1 MIELDADQKTPLYE
15 QLYAALADEIR
26 TGQRA
31 PGTPLPGR
39 RTMAAQ
45 QGVSVNT
52 VDAAYQMLAAE
63 GLAEPRPR
71 SGFYVQKTYGM
82 LHSRARRAPA
92 APAPQPP
99 AAPQPP
105 SPGGRRTAGP
115 SPPAAAARSPA
126 VLPSLSVLPWYTS
139 LSLGDIAYYI
149 SQSITEIIHDLFHCS
164 LYIGNLSCYDQCSCK
179 SVCKSKIY
187 ITALHSNI
195 RCDHSRLGRCHV
207 HDTNCR

>member
-99 AAPQPP
+99 AAPQPVYDL
-105 SPGGRRTAGP
+105 STGSVDTALFP
-115 SPPAAAARSPA
+115 ARSWGRIQKELLYQRPE
-126 VLPSLSVLPWYTS
+126 LLQRGEMQ
-139 LSLGDIAYYI
+139 GDAPLRTQI
-149 SQSITEIIHDLFHCS
+149 EE
-164 LYIGNLSCYDQCSCK
+164 
-179 SVCKSKIY
+179 
-187 ITALHSNI
+187 
-195 RCDHSRLGRCHV
+195 
-207 HDTNCR
+207 

>member
-1 MIELDADQKTPLYE
+1 MIELDPRLKRPLYE

-45 QGVSVNT
+45 QGVSVIT

-71 SGFYVQKTYGM
+71 SGVYALKTYGM

-92 APAPQPP
+92 ETCASEPFHPK
-99 AAPQPP
+99 
-105 SPGGRRTAGP
+105 RTG
-115 SPPAAAARSPA
+115 
-126 VLPSLSVLPWYTS
+126 
-139 LSLGDIAYYI
+139 I
-149 SQSITEIIHDLFHCS
+149 
-164 LYIGNLSCYDQCSCK
+164 
-179 SVCKSKIY
+179 
-187 ITALHSNI
+187 
-195 RCDHSRLGRCHV
+195 
-207 HDTNCR
+207 

>member
-82 LHSRARRAPA
+82 LHSRARHAPA
-92 APAPQPP
+92 VPAPQPP
-99 AAPQPP
+99 AAPQTISNKKPVFMVP
-105 SPGGRRTAGP
+105 SVMERFAPASIKPGGRPGNERLDWPVPKFYDNAGRLRRRKRR
-115 SPPAAAARSPA
+115 PAFFSWNDGQASRRRDYGRERS
-126 VLPSLSVLPWYTS
+126 
-139 LSLGDIAYYI
+139 
-149 SQSITEIIHDLFHCS
+149 
-164 LYIGNLSCYDQCSCK
+164 
-179 SVCKSKIY
+179 
-187 ITALHSNI
+187 
-195 RCDHSRLGRCHV
+195 
-207 HDTNCR
+207 

>member
-1 MIELDADQKTPLYE
+1 MIELDPRLKRPLYE

-82 LHSRARRAPA
+82 LHSRARRAPRWWRSTRPRGRSTPTTRCSSSTPTA
-92 APAPQPP
+92 TTSR
-99 AAPQPP
+99 P
-105 SPGGRRTAGP
+105 SATTRTSSRSTRRGLASARRPKVEFRECRRGRVQLRCP
-115 SPPAAAARSPA
+115 SARSPSSCRRR
-126 VLPSLSVLPWYTS
+126 PCSGTS
-139 LSLGDIAYYI
+139 
-149 SQSITEIIHDLFHCS
+149 
-164 LYIGNLSCYDQCSCK
+164 
-179 SVCKSKIY
+179 
-187 ITALHSNI
+187 TA
-195 RCDHSRLGRCHV
+195 R
-207 HDTNCR
+207 

>member
-82 LHSRARRAPA
+82 LQDR
-92 APAPQPP
+92 
-99 AAPQPP
+99 
-105 SPGGRRTAGP
+105 
-115 SPPAAAARSPA
+115 
-126 VLPSLSVLPWYTS
+126 
-139 LSLGDIAYYI
+139 
-149 SQSITEIIHDLFHCS
+149 
-164 LYIGNLSCYDQCSCK
+164 K
-179 SVCKSKIY
+179 SV
-187 ITALHSNI
+187 
-195 RCDHSRLGRCHV
+195 V
-207 HDTNCR
+207 

>member
-71 SGFYVQKTYGM
+71 SGCYVQKTYGM
-82 LHSRARRAPA
+82 LHSRARRAAAGLRPVDRQRGHGAVPGAQLGTHPEGAALPA
-92 APAPQPP
+92 ARAFTARRDAGRRP
-99 AAPQPP
+99 AAHTDRGIFVGVPRC
-105 SPGGRRTAGP
+105 GMHAGADRRRRG
-115 SPPAAAARSPA
+115 
-126 VLPSLSVLPWYTS
+126 
-139 LSLGDIAYYI
+139 
-149 SQSITEIIHDLFHCS
+149 H
-164 LYIGNLSCYDQCSCK
+164 
-179 SVCKSKIY
+179 
-187 ITALHSNI
+187 
-195 RCDHSRLGRCHV
+195 
-207 HDTNCR
+207 

>member
-63 GLAEPRPR
+63 GVEVEVIDAFSVKPLDEDTVLASVGKTGRAVVAEEHSVYGGLGSAVAETLAR
-71 SGFYVQKTYGM
+71 SNPAPVEFVGM
-82 LHSRARRAPA
+82 RDQFGKSGEFEELLDYFDLGSRAIVEAVKKVM
-92 APAPQPP
+92 
-99 AAPQPP
+99 
-105 SPGGRRTAGP
+105 
-115 SPPAAAARSPA
+115 AR
-126 VLPSLSVLPWYTS
+126 
-139 LSLGDIAYYI
+139 
-149 SQSITEIIHDLFHCS
+149 
-164 LYIGNLSCYDQCSCK
+164 
-179 SVCKSKIY
+179 
-187 ITALHSNI
+187 
-195 RCDHSRLGRCHV
+195 
-207 HDTNCR
+207 